1 MGEDLSPSCRSLSAS
16 CILPFFAAP
25 PTPHTPSSTPL
36 TFTPHSPRHLS
47 SSLSSPWRAA
57 PSLCPPSNILPHSLT
72 HPSTHPSPPPSSKPH
87 VNWFSLCVMQMF
99 GMVSVAFLDG
109 IHFAFNK
116 TDTDGVCSHGL
127 CPPDYEAARCAVVE
141 SWMSCNGEHET
152 NKGWGKL
159 GWKLKSPQELEK
171 VKPTVKRLI

>member
-25 PTPHTPSSTPL
+25 HPPHTPSSTPL

-47 SSLSSPWRAA
+47 SSLSSPWRGA
-57 PSLCPPSNILPHSLT
+57 PSLCPPPPNTPPHS
-72 HPSTHPSPPPSSKPH
+72 PNHPSPPPSSRPH

-116 TDTDGVCSHGL
+116 TDSDGVCSHGL
-127 CPPDYEAARCAVVE
+127 RPPPTARLRVVWLLSPEWVAME
-141 SWMSCNGEHET
+141 STEK
-152 NKGWGKL
+152 NKT
-159 GWKLKSPQELEK
+159 K
-171 VKPTVKRLI
+171 VGRSWVGN

>member
-25 PTPHTPSSTPL
+25 PRPPYSIIDSSHFHTALSPSFVFFIVFSLKSRSLSLPPPASPTTP
-36 TFTPHSPRHLS
+36 PHSP
-47 SSLSSPWRAA
+47 
-57 PSLCPPSNILPHSLT
+57 N
-72 HPSTHPSPPPSSKPH
+72 HPSPPPSSQPH

-116 TDTDGVCSHGL
+116 TDSDAVCSHGL

-152 NKGWGKL
+152 NKGWGRL
-159 GWKLKSPQELEK
+159 GWKLKSPRDLEK
-171 VKPTVKRLI
+171 VKLTIKRLI